1 MQHERFHIKTLEEL
15 TQQAAALQ
23 LDIPVQ
29 EDLSPLFETRR
40 VGTRIAP
47 NSMAVLPMEGA
58 DCDAE
63 GSPGEMTTRRYS
75 RYAAGGAGLIWWE
88 ACAVVPEGR
97 ANPSHMMLT
106 KENQGKIAA
115 LAAAAK
121 AAAAQVQT
129 ANSPLQILQLTH
141 SGRYS
146 SPERKGE
153 RRPMVAHRDP
163 VLDKTSGVCSDQC
176 VVSDAYLDDL
186 MEKMVEA
193 ALLARDA
200 GLDGVDVKS
209 CNRYLLSELL
219 AAYDRPGRYGGS
231 FENRSRFLL
240 ETVRAIR
247 SAAGRDFVIAC
258 RLNLSDLYARPY
270 GFGSNE
276 AAQPDLQEPLEL
288 IRLLTEAGV
297 DLLAVSLGNPYFGGA
312 HYSRPFDMPVSGG
325 SVPDEH
331 PMESCARLL
340 EAARRAQAA
349 AGQVPVVGSGYSWFR
364 HFLPNVGAA
373 ALARGD
379 CGFVGLGRSSLAY
392 PDAPL
397 ELMRNGAMAAGK
409 CCVTCSQC
417 TQLLRSGEK
426 TGCVVRDR
434 ACYSVIREAT

>member
-1 MQHERFHIKTLEEL
+1 MQHERFHIKTLEDL
-15 TQQAAALQ
+15 KQQAAALN

-29 EDLSPLFETRR
+29 EDLSPLFEKRP

-58 DCDAE
+58 DCDTV
-63 GSPGEMTTRRYS
+63 GSPGEMTTRRYC

-97 ANPSHMMLT
+97 ANPNHMMLT

-121 AAAAQVQT
+121 AAAPEQ
-129 ANSPLQILQLTH
+129 SPLQILQLTH

-146 SPERKGE
+146 SPEHKGE

-163 VLDKTSGVCSDQC
+163 ILDGVSNVSSDAC
-176 VVSDAYLDDL
+176 VVSDMYLDDL

-247 SAAGRDFVIAC
+247 AAAGQDFVIAC

-276 AAQPDLQEPLEL
+276 AAEADLQEPLEL
-288 IRLLTEAGV
+288 VRLLTEAGV
-297 DLLAVSLGNPYFGGA
+297 DLLAVSLGNPYYGGA
-312 HYSRPFDMPVSGG
+312 HYSRPFDMPVPGG
-325 SVPDEH
+325 SVPNEH

-340 EAARRAQAA
+340 DTARKAQAA
-349 AGQVPVVGSGYSWFR
+349 AGSVPVVGSGYSWFR

-397 ELMRNGAMAAGK
+397 DMMRKGAMDAGK

-417 TQLLRSGEK
+417 TQLLRNGEN

-434 ACYSVIREAT
+434 ACYSVMRPGK